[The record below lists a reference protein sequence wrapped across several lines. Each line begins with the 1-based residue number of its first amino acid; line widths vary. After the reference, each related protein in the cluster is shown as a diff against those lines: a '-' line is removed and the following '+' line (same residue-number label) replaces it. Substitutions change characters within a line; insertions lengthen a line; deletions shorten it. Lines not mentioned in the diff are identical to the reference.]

1 MSTTTEIVLALLFS
15 SFYFIIVPAL
25 GIATGAV
32 AGRLTPTVSTG
43 RGALVG
49 LASGV
54 LAVGFGFLLLWVIY
68 DLSRF
73 GPSSPLG
80 LMMFFTPPSVWR
92 SAKPGKWL
100 SGQTSRANDVFY
112 PPDAGD
118 FRPARSAPDNP
129 HAAWQKK
136 MTTTLS

>member
-1 MSTTTEIVLALLFS
+1 MSTTTEIILALLFS
-15 SFYFIIVPAL
+15 SFYFIIFIIVPAL

-43 RGALVG
+43 CGALVG

-54 LAVGFGFLLLWVIY
+54 LAVGFGFLLPWVIY

-80 LMMFFTPPSVWR
+80 LMMFFTPPTLAIFAPPVVLQIIR
-92 SAKPGKWL
+92 MRRGK
-100 SGQTSRANDVFY
+100 R
-112 PPDAGD
+112 
-118 FRPARSAPDNP
+118 
-129 HAAWQKK
+129 K
-136 MTTTLS
+136 

>member
-1 MSTTTEIVLALLFS
+1 MSTTTEIGLALLFS

-54 LAVGFGFLLLWVIY
+54 LAVGFGFLLDWVIY

-80 LMMFFTPPSVWR
+80 LMMFFTPPPPPPPTLAIFAPPVVLQIIR
-92 SAKPGKWL
+92 MRRGK
-100 SGQTSRANDVFY
+100 R
-112 PPDAGD
+112 
-118 FRPARSAPDNP
+118 
-129 HAAWQKK
+129 K
-136 MTTTLS
+136 

>member
-1 MSTTTEIVLALLFS
+1 MSTIIEIVLALLFS

-54 LAVGFGFLLLWVIY
+54 LAVGFGFLLAWVIY

-80 LMMFFTPPSVWR
+80 LMMF
-92 SAKPGKWL
+92 
-100 SGQTSRANDVFY
+100 FY

>member
-1 MSTTTEIVLALLFS
+1 MSTTTEIGLALLFS

-54 LAVGFGFLLLWVIY
+54 LAVGFGFLLDWVIY

-80 LMMFFTPPSVWR
+80 LMMFFTPPPPTLAIFAPPVVLQIIR
-92 SAKPGKWL
+92 MRRGK
-100 SGQTSRANDVFY
+100 R
-112 PPDAGD
+112 
-118 FRPARSAPDNP
+118 
-129 HAAWQKK
+129 K
-136 MTTTLS
+136 

>member
-54 LAVGFGFLLLWVIY
+54 LAVGFGFLLAWVIY

-73 GPSSPLG
+73 GPSSPLE
-80 LMMFFTPPSVWR
+80 VWPE
-92 SAKPGKWL
+92 SHWPGFAL
-100 SGQTSRANDVFY
+100 RQTEV
-112 PPDAGD
+112 
-118 FRPARSAPDNP
+118 
-129 HAAWQKK
+129 
-136 MTTTLS
+136 L

>member
-54 LAVGFGFLLLWVIY
+54 LAVGFGFLLDWVIY

-80 LMMFFTPPSVWR
+80 LMMFFTPPPRRWR
-92 SAKPGKWL
+92 FSP
-100 SGQTSRANDVFY
+100 
-112 PPDAGD
+112 
-118 FRPARSAPDNP
+118 RP
-129 HAAWQKK
+129 
-136 MTTTLS
+136 

>member
-1 MSTTTEIVLALLFS
+1 MSTTIEIVLAALFS

-54 LAVGFGFLLLWVIY
+54 LAVGFASLLAWVIY

-73 GPSSPLG
+73 RPSSPLV
-80 LMMFFTPPSVWR
+80 L
-92 SAKPGKWL
+92 
-100 SGQTSRANDVFY
+100 QRANDIFY

-136 MTTTLS
+136 MTTDLS